1 MMELMPS
8 PATLRAAS
16 LLLLLAGCGRDAS
29 SPGLP
34 ALPLGTVEFTPA
46 QMATARLAFDTVR
59 LVPVGVPL
67 LLPGRVDT
75 PDPATAHVG
84 SIVEGRI
91 EEVRVLPG
99 DRVRAGDLLVR
110 IHSHELATAQRDLAA
125 ATGVET
131 AARAALERSTRL
143 LAAGA
148 VSREE
153 VEERQ
158 SALASASAERARA
171 AEIVEHLH
179 PVGTHVTIRAPVDG
193 VVFEVQANVGDA
205 ILTGAPLVT
214 LGDDRTLWVTGW
226 IPEAAVPAMA
236 GVHATRVTFPALPGD
251 TVAGDVVHLGAR
263 IDSLHRA
270 APVRV
275 RLESRLPGLRP
286 GMNAVL
292 HLATGAAHLR
302 AILPAEAVQRGPG
315 GMEVYVVDA
324 PNRFRRLPV
333 TGAITLSD
341 DRVAVEGLR
350 EGLVVVGRGAYL
362 VRSALDAEAP
372 E

>member
-1 MMELMPS
+1 MMEATPS
-8 PATLRAAS
+8 PSLRIAV
-16 LLLLLAGCGRDAS
+16 LLLLLAGCGGEAPAPDF
-29 SPGLP
+29 P
-34 ALPLGTVEFTPA
+34 ALPPGTVEFTPA
-46 QMATARLAFDTVR
+46 QMGTARLAFDTVR
-59 LVPVGVPL
+59 LVPVAVPL

-84 SIVEGRI
+84 SIVDGRI
-91 EEVRVLPG
+91 EEVGVLPG
-99 DRVRAGDLLVR
+99 DRVRTGDILVR

-125 ATGVET
+125 ATGAEA
-131 AARAALERSTRL
+131 AARAAFERSTRL

-153 VEERQ
+153 VEQRR
-158 SALASASAERARA
+158 SALASASAELARA
-171 AEIVEHLH
+171 GEIVEHLH
-179 PVGTHVTIRAPVDG
+179 PVDAHVTIRAPIDG
-193 VVFEVQANVGDA
+193 VVFEVQANAGEAV
-205 ILTGAPLVT
+205 LTGAPLVT

-226 IPEAAVPAMA
+226 IPEAAVPAMGNA
-236 GVHATRVTFPALPGD
+236 RGTRVTFPALPGD
-251 TVAGDVVHLGAR
+251 TVAGEIAHLGAR
-263 IDSLHRA
+263 IDSLRRA

-275 RLESRLPGLRP
+275 RLVDRLPGLRP

-292 HLATGAAHLR
+292 HFATGAAHLR
-302 AILPAEAVQRGPG
+302 AILPAEAVQRGPA

-333 TGAITLSD
+333 AGAITLSD

-350 EGLVVVGRGAYL
+350 EGMVVVGRGAYL